1 MAKRVYFAF
10 DYMDVS
16 DFRANV
22 VRNSNVIKGTE
33 KAGFYDAS
41 IWEEAE
47 KQGPLAL
54 KRLINKELEYT
65 SVTAILI
72 GSRTYERRWVRY
84 EVLKSLERGNSL
96 IGIHINSIPDKF
108 QMIKSDGPNPFD
120 NLGLQLSDDG
130 SKVRPTEY
138 KDGKWTWYADLEP
151 FATPSWANLAA
162 GSNYHLSQWFR
173 VYDWIRNDGYN
184 NFGKWI

>member
-1 MAKRVYFAF
+1 MAKRVYFVF
-10 DYMDVS
+10 DYLDVS

-22 VRNSNVIKGTE
+22 VRNSNVVQGTE
-33 KAGFYDAS
+33 RAGFYDAS

-65 SVTAILI
+65 SVTAVLI

-84 EVLKSLERGNSL
+84 EIIKSVERGNSL
-96 IGIHINSIPDKF
+96 IGIHINSILDKT
-108 QMIKSDGPNPFD
+108 QSTKPPGPNPFD
-120 NLGLQLSDDG
+120 HLAFQLTEDGL
-130 SKVRPTEY
+130 KAKPTEWR
-138 KDGKWTWYADLEP
+138 DGKWVWYSDLEP
-151 FATPSWANLAA
+151 FAKPSWANVKP
-162 GSNYHLSQWFR
+162 GTNYQLSHWVP
-173 VYDWIRNDGYN
+173 VYDWTANDGYN